1 MGSAAPSSSDKAA
14 SKKRRAPSSASPA
27 TEESTKPGKK
37 RAVAAPA
44 MEQTAENGVILKI
57 VVENFMNHAHMQIDL
72 DPHVN
77 FIVGKNGS
85 GKSAIVAS
93 CIAGLGCKA
102 ATTGRN
108 LSSYKHFIK
117 HGTDYALVQIHL
129 ANGGHDPY
137 CHDEFGDVVRRARK
151 HCPRLAHSL
160 TALGARCVAGRRR
173 ASHREDRG
181 RRLPAQERR
190 RPRRPQ
196 GDEARGGGAQPAL
209 QRPGGQ
215 PVLAAHAGGR
225 EEVPAQRQRGGPL
238 PVLLGRGQP
247 GHAEAG
253 PDELPGAWH

>member
-137 CHDEFGDVVRRARK
+137 CHAEFGDVVRRARK
-151 HCPRLAHSL
+151 ALPSARTLADFPRCA
-160 TALGARCVAGRRR
+160 V
-173 ASHREDRG
+173 RG
-181 RRLPAQERR
+181 RSSSSIA
-190 RPRRPQ
+190 PRRP
-196 GDEARGGGAQPAL
+196 GAAPTGSRAPTAASTAR
-209 QRPGGQ
+209 
-215 PVLAAHAGGR
+215 
-225 EEVPAQRQRGGPL
+225 
-238 PVLLGRGQP
+238 
-247 GHAEAG
+247 
-253 PDELPGAWH
+253 